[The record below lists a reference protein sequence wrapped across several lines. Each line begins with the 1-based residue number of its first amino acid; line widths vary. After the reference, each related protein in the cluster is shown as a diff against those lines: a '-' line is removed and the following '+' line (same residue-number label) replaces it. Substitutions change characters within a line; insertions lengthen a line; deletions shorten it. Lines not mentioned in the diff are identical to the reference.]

1 MEHRYHQEVLG
12 TCRSHE
18 AVARDGML
26 RDTITALLFK
36 RSRIYRK
43 SVSPEV
49 KRTVLTTLVS
59 TTTPFTLS
67 PKISTRF
74 TKLFPLFLPTFLS
87 PRLSEMSMV
96 CTSPETLNCILSSS
110 ESIKPMPRRRSTAR
124 KTSPSSWSSMV
135 GLVAAKRSLLLASHM
150 VLLRLTWTPISS
162 KPFSA
167 HAPPP
172 VLFSFAKSTEIA
184 L

>member
-1 MEHRYHQEVLG
+1 MEHRYHQEVLA

-18 AVARDGML
+18 AVARDGIL
-26 RDTITALLFK
+26 RDTITAYC
-36 RSRIYRK
+36 SSAHARIYRK

-49 KRTVLTTLVS
+49 RRTVLTTLVS

-110 ESIKPMPRRRSTAR
+110 ESIKPMPKRRSTAR
-124 KTSPSSWSSMV
+124 KTSPSSWSSTV
-135 GLVAAKRSLLLASHM
+135 GLVAARRSLLLASHM
-150 VLLRLTWTPISS
+150 VLLRLT
-162 KPFSA
+162 
-167 HAPPP
+167 
-172 VLFSFAKSTEIA
+172 
-184 L
+184 